1 MHKKGMRELQ
11 TTDQEKAL
19 MMQILIDEILREY
32 NDLQPVEKNFR
43 SRAEKVGYKIITELE
58 VNGFITNLGIQGKEK
73 QLS

>member
-11 TTDQEKAL
+11 TTDQEKVL
-19 MMQILIDEILREY
+19 MMQILIDEIIREY

-73 QLS
+73 QLR